1 MQRGGDSIRAVV
13 LERAASPHAHKLTS
27 RSPVLITC
35 SLSVGLMLAQLAIM
49 AVPALAV
56 ELADLWALDAAQIG
70 WLGGIYFAGY
80 AVALPFLTGAAD
92 RMDGRIVYIIAAL
105 ISAAA
110 SFCVAL
116 FADGFW
122 WVLVLR
128 FAAGVGFAGMHIVG
142 MKLLA
147 DRLSGDVQ
155 ARASA
160 YYTAAF
166 AVGSG
171 CSFLAAGLFSRL
183 FGWEAV
189 FIAAGIG
196 ALLSIL
202 GLLLIGAPLAG
213 NEQRSS
219 RLFPDFRAALRDTE
233 IMRYV
238 LAYAGNLWE
247 VFAVR
252 VWFVPFLAFNLAANQ
267 NSGLN
272 LAPTT
277 AVGLTVFISV
287 PLNIVIAELGVR
299 WGRKPVIF
307 AVSLAS
313 VVVCGLL
320 GWQASGLYVL
330 VLALLL
336 LHGIT
341 SYGDVGAIA
350 GGFVAASTG
359 ETRAAAL
366 ALFGVIGF
374 TFGFLGPLAV
384 GLAIDLAGG
393 RGEPVAWFWA
403 FAVMAFGS
411 VISAAAMAWRPKMP

>member
-1 MQRGGDSIRAVV
+1 MTAG
-13 LERAASPHAHKLTS
+13 
-27 RSPVLITC
+27 SPVRITFA
-35 SLSVGLMLAQLAIM
+35 LSIGLMLGQMAIM
-49 AVPALAV
+49 AIPALTVDLAV
-56 ELADLWALDAAQIG
+56 LWQLDAARIG

-80 AVALPFLTGAAD
+80 AVALPFLTGAAE
-92 RMDGRIVYIIAAL
+92 RMDGRIVYAAAAL

-116 FADGFW
+116 YADGFW
-122 WVLVLR
+122 WALALR
-128 FAAGVGFAGMHIVG
+128 FSAGIGFAGIHIVG

-147 DRLSGDVQ
+147 DRLSGTAQV
-155 ARASA
+155 RASA

-166 AVGSG
+166 AIGSG
-171 CSFLAAGLFSRL
+171 CSFLAAGLFSKL
-183 FGWEAV
+183 FGWQAV

-196 ALLSIL
+196 SLLSMAV
-202 GLLLIGAPLAG
+202 LLLIGPPLAG
-213 NEQRSS
+213 NEIRTS
-219 RLFPDFRAALRDTE
+219 RWFPDFRAALRDVE
-233 IMRYV
+233 IIRYV

-252 VWFVPFLAFNLAANQ
+252 VWFVPFLAFNMAVNEGARW
-267 NSGLN
+267 GLEP
-272 LAPTT
+272 AT
-277 AVGLTVFISV
+277 AVGLSVFIAV
-287 PLNIVIAELGVR
+287 PLNIAIAELGVR

-313 VVVCGLL
+313 IVVCGWL
-320 GWQASGLYVL
+320 GWQASGPYVL

-350 GGFVAASTG
+350 AGLVAASTG

-393 RGEPVAWFWA
+393 REEPVAWFWA

-411 VISAAAMAWRPKMP
+411 VISAAAMAWRPKCHPKTP

>member
-1 MQRGGDSIRAVV
+1 
-13 LERAASPHAHKLTS
+13 
-27 RSPVLITC
+27 
-35 SLSVGLMLAQLAIM
+35 MLGQMAIM
-49 AVPALAV
+49 AIPALTVDLAV
-56 ELADLWALDAAQIG
+56 LWEMDAARIG

-80 AVALPFLTGAAD
+80 AVALPFLTGAAN
-92 RMDGRIVYIIAAL
+92 RMDGRIVYVVAAL

-122 WVLVLR
+122 WALALR
-128 FAAGVGFAGMHIVG
+128 FAAGIGFAGIHIIG

-147 DRLSGDVQ
+147 DRLSGDAQ
-155 ARASA
+155 LRASA

-171 CSFLAAGLFSRL
+171 CSFLAAGLFSKL
-183 FGWEAV
+183 FSWEAV

-196 ALLSIL
+196 SLLSMTI
-202 GLLLIGAPLAG
+202 LLLIGPPLAG
-213 NEQRSS
+213 NEIRSS
-219 RLFPDFRAALRDTE
+219 RLFPDFRAALRDAE
-233 IMRYV
+233 VIRYV
-238 LAYAGNLWE
+238 IAYAGNLWE

-252 VWFVPFLAFNLAANQ
+252 VWFVPFLAFNMAVNEADRWSLE
-267 NSGLN
+267 
-272 LAPTT
+272 PTI
-277 AVGLTVFISV
+277 AVGLSVFISV
-287 PLNIVIAELGVR
+287 PLNLVIAELGVR

-313 VVVCGLL
+313 VLVCGLL
-320 GWQASGLYVL
+320 GWQSSGLYVL

-384 GLAIDLAGG
+384 GLAVDQAGG
-393 RGEPVAWFWA
+393 RDEPLAWFWA
-403 FAVMAFGS
+403 FAVMALGS
-411 VISAAAMAWRPKMP
+411 VISAAAVAWKPKTP